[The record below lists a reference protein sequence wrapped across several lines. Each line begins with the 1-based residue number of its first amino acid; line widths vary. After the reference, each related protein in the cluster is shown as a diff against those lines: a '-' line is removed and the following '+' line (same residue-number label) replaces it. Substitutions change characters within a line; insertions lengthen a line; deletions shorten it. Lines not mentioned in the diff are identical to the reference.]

1 MKQFSFRLQK
11 VMEATETREEIQKKE
26 LARAMNEYTV
36 QEEVLNGVLM
46 EFEDHLVYF
55 RQCRESG
62 RLRVSDLS
70 NLSQYTNKL
79 RKDISINERKLEQLS
94 DFVDEQRAKLLDITK
109 DKKALE
115 KLKDK
120 RYEEYKKKIKNI
132 EQKFMDELSIRN
144 SQNRNGIYQ

>member
-26 LARAMNEYTV
+26 LARAMREYSV
-36 QEEVLNGVLM
+36 QEQVLDGVLM

-62 RLRVSDLS
+62 KLRVSDLS
-70 NLSQYTNKL
+70 NLSHYTNKL
-79 RKDISINERKLEQLS
+79 RKDISINEAKLVQLS
-94 DFVDEQRAKLLDITK
+94 DCVDDHRAKLLEITR

-120 RYEEYKKKIKNI
+120 RYEEYKKKIKSL
-132 EQKFMDELSIRN
+132 EQKFMDELSLRN
-144 SQNRNGIYQ
+144 SQKKNGIYQ